1 MSSTADRIIALTSS
15 RLGIDKDKVVE
26 TARFIDDLG
35 ADSLAAVKLVL
46 ALEEE
51 FQCKI
56 PDDQAEKMLTVG
68 DAIIFM
74 ESKVDA
80 GPVG

>member
-1 MSSTADRIIALTSS
+1 MSNTAERIIALTSS
-15 RLGIDKDKVVE
+15 RLRIEKDKVIE

-35 ADSLAAVKLVL
+35 ADSLAAVELVM

-56 PDDQAEKMLTVG
+56 PDDQVERLLTVG
-68 DAIIFM
+68 DAISFM
-74 ESKVDA
+74 ETKTVA

>member
-15 RLGIDKDKVVE
+15 RLGIDTDKVVE

-68 DAIIFM
+68 DAITFM
-74 ESKVDA
+74 EAQTVA

>member
-1 MSSTADRIIALTSS
+1 MSSTAERIIELTSS
-15 RLGIDKDKVVE
+15 RLGIGKDKIIE

-35 ADSLAAVKLVL
+35 ADSLAAVQLVM

-56 PDDQAEKMLTVG
+56 PDDQAERLLTVG
-68 DAIIFM
+68 DAISFM
-74 ESKVDA
+74 EAHTVA

>member
-1 MSSTADRIIALTSS
+1 MSSTAERIIALTSS
-15 RLGIDKDKVVE
+15 HLGIDKDKVIE
-26 TARFIDDLG
+26 TARFVDDLG

-56 PDDQAEKMLTVG
+56 PDEHVERLLTVG
-68 DAIIFM
+68 DAISFM
-74 ESKVDA
+74 EAQTVA

>member
-15 RLGIDKDKVVE
+15 RLGIEKDKVIE

-35 ADSLAAVKLVL
+35 ADSLTAVKLVL

-56 PDDQAEKMLTVG
+56 PDDAVERLLTVG
-68 DAIIFM
+68 DAITFM
-74 ESKVDA
+74 EAKVVA